1 MTPEDI
7 SPYSSEPTSCEIRSW
22 AEIEYELLLADSDRL
37 LAEALTPQA
46 VVLLR
51 WVTVGTTGSPRPLP
65 LPSAPWTPSA
75 APVPEIRAKQRSPP
89 T

>member
-7 SPYSSEPTSCEIRSW
+7 
-22 AEIEYELLLADSDRL
+22 
-37 LAEALTPQA
+37 TPQA

-75 APVPEIRAKQRSPP
+75 APVPGIRAKQRSPP